1 MPAYAK
7 IVLVSSVYHA
17 SDIAFV
23 QGWSARAP
31 GIDGW
36 RVTFDNPAAP
46 ECVMVTPP
54 GSDAPVFFLRRRAG
68 RTVIERRPAGR
79 PDDDM
84 IEIGMHDT
92 LRLAV
97 QALCKLDGDDLQEIH
112 EQLERDFPRG
122 RRR

>member
-7 IVLVSSVYHA
+7 IALVTSVFHA

-23 QGWSARAP
+23 RGWSARAP

-36 RVTFDNPAAP
+36 RVTYDKPDAP
-46 ECVMVTPP
+46 ECVMIAPP
-54 GSDAPVFFLRRRAG
+54 GADGPVFFLSRRAAK
-68 RTVIERRPAGR
+68 TVLERRPPGR
-79 PDDDM
+79 PDEELT
-84 IEIGMHDT
+84 EIGSYDT

-97 QALCKLDGDDLQEIH
+97 QALCKLDGDALQEIH